1 MDTTN
6 ELRKM
11 LAHLLAQ
18 IDSKPL
24 GEVSLGAVCVHGAE
38 KIIRMHDLVMLVGLS
53 RATIYRMIG
62 DGDFPAPIKLGR
74 HASGWLESAVQSWIR
89 RKAG

>member
-24 GEVSLGAVCVHGAE
+24 GEVCVPGAE

>member
-18 IDSKPL
+18 NGSKSL
-24 GEVSLGAVCVHGAE
+24 AEVLAPGAE
-38 KIIRMHDLVMLVGLS
+38 KIIRMPDLVMLVGLS
-53 RATIYRMIG
+53 RATIYRMICE
-62 DGDFPAPIKLGR
+62 GDFPAPIKLSR
-74 HASGWLESAVQSWIR
+74 RASGWLESAVQSWIR